1 MTSHEQDDERSVV
14 LNFLAGMGL
23 GALIGAATALL
34 LAPKSGRE
42 TREDIKTAA
51 DELRTKADKVIHDLS
66 ESGDEL
72 VKKSKEILEST
83 KAKVQQAIDAGKQAV
98 SKKHEHG
105 SEEAEQV
112 EG

>member
-1 MTSHEQDDERSVV
+1 MTSHEHDDERSVV

-34 LAPKSGRE
+34 LAPKSGQE
-42 TREDIKTAA
+42 TREDIKNVT
-51 DELRTKADKVIHDLS
+51 DDLRTKADKVIHDLS

-83 KAKVQQAIDAGKQAV
+83 KQKVQQAIDAGKQAMA
-98 SKKHEHG
+98 KKKEEMT
-105 SEEAEQV
+105 EEAES
-112 EG
+112 